1 MSNIE
6 NYEKKLDLF
15 EQQTKKLESDLNK
28 EVSNWESIIKKL
40 TSGSRGNIKNIP
52 EIEADVINYKQLV
65 DSDIRKYSLMLYKD
79 NSSIKPLF
87 KKRFEFYSTSYQIKL
102 KNSSDIKA
110 LIEADINKIQ
120 YKVDLLDAHIA
131 FLRDTSNNLK
141 SLSYTFK
148 NRIELLNILGL
159 D

>member
-1 MSNIE
+1 MSDID
-6 NYEKKLDLF
+6 NYEKKLELF
-15 EQQTKKLESDLNK
+15 EKQTKQLENDLNQ
-28 EVSNWESIIKKL
+28 EVVNWESIIKNVTK
-40 TSGSRGNIKNIP
+40 GMRGNIKSLP
-52 EIEADVINYKQLV
+52 DVESEIINYKQLV

-79 NSSIKPLF
+79 NAAVKPLY
-87 KKRFEFYSTSYQIKL
+87 KKRFEFYSSGYQIKL
-102 KNSSDIKA
+102 KNSSDIRA

-120 YKVDLLDAHIA
+120 YKIDLIEAHIS

-141 SLSYTFK
+141 TLTYSFK

>member
-1 MSNIE
+1 MSDAE
-6 NYEKKLDLF
+6 SYEKKLELF
-15 EQQTKKLESDLNK
+15 EKQTQQLESNLNK
-28 EVSNWESIIKKL
+28 EVTNWETIVKNMTKGI
-40 TSGSRGNIKNIP
+40 RGNIKTLP
-52 EIEADVINYKQLV
+52 DVEADIINYKQLV

-79 NSSIKPLF
+79 NANIKPLY

-102 KNSSDIKA
+102 KNSTDIRA

-120 YKVDLLDAHIA
+120 YKIDLIEAHIA

-141 SLSYTFK
+141 TLTYSFK
-148 NRIELLNILGL
+148 NRIDLLNILGL